1 VSLSKPRASRPEA
14 KRATGAAG
22 LALFVLL
29 ACPEVARAAAGQG
42 TVQGVVIPPAKV
54 EPPASQR
61 LGFLE
66 RIENPIVELRQYD
79 PFPECFIY
87 LEGGP
92 AAADAGTPPKSA
104 VAWQLEANSFDPPL
118 LAVVVGSTVEID
130 NDKNGETQLLV
141 APAQPALL
149 SKDPIGPG
157 GTKTVTASSDAIVIE
172 SRSSPHIKGRLIAL
186 PTRYFSKLD
195 HNGRFKI
202 EGVPAGRWTI
212 KLWYR
217 DGWAN
222 LPGRTVEVPGKDV
235 KIDLP
240 SDALVP
246 ASAAK

>member
-1 VSLSKPRASRPEA
+1 MGLRLSMNAVA
-14 KRATGAAG
+14 LVLAAG
-22 LALFVLL
+22 VGSAS
-29 ACPEVARAAAGQG
+29 AA
-42 TVQGVVIPPAKV
+42 TVQGVVIPPPRV

-66 RIENPIVELRQYD
+66 RIENPILELRQYD
-79 PFPECFIY
+79 PFPECFVY

-92 AAADAGTPPKSA
+92 AAPEAALPSKSA

-118 LAVVVGSTVEID
+118 LPVVHGSTVEID
-130 NDKNGETQLLV
+130 NDKNGESQLLV
-141 APAQPALL
+141 SAAHPDLL
-149 SKDPIGPG
+149 PKGPIGPG
-157 GTKTVTASSDAIVIE
+157 GTAPISASAEGVVVIE
-172 SRSSPHIKGRLIAL
+172 SRSSPHLKGRLVAL

-202 EGVPAGRWTI
+202 TDVPAGRWTI

-222 LPGRTVEVPGKDV
+222 LPPRTVDVPAKEV

-240 SDALVP
+240 ADAL
-246 ASAAK
+246 SAGK

>member
-1 VSLSKPRASRPEA
+1 MNNRPRLTAAAS
-14 KRATGAAG
+14 
-22 LALFVLL
+22 LALAL
-29 ACPEVARAAAGQG
+29 ALALPGTARAAATSG

-92 AAADAGTPPKSA
+92 AAADAGAPPKSA

-118 LAVVVGSTVEID
+118 LAVVIGSTVEID

-141 APAQPALL
+141 APAQPDLL
-149 SKDPIGPG
+149 SRDPIGPG
-157 GTKTVTASSDAIVIE
+157 GTKTVTASADILVIE
-172 SRSSPHIKGRLIAL
+172 SRSSPHLKGRLVAL

-202 EGVPAGRWTI
+202 ENVPAGRWTI
-212 KLWYR
+212 KLWHR

-222 LPGRTVEVPGKDV
+222 LPGRSVEVPGKDV

-240 SDALVP
+240 VDALAP
-246 ASAAK
+246 QSAVK

>member
-1 VSLSKPRASRPEA
+1 MGLRMEPGIFKRTVTAAAS
-14 KRATGAAG
+14 
-22 LALFVLL
+22 LALFSAL
-29 ACPEVARAAAGQG
+29 AWPQAARAAPGAG

-61 LGFLE
+61 LGFLD

-141 APAQPALL
+141 APSQPDLL

-157 GTKTVTASSDAIVIE
+157 GTKTVVASSDAIVIE
-172 SRSSPHIKGRLIAL
+172 SRSSPHIKGRLVAM

-202 EGVPAGRWTI
+202 EGVPAGRWAI

-222 LPGRTVEVPGKDV
+222 LPGRSVDVPGKDV

-240 SDALVP
+240 SDALVHP
-246 ASAAK
+246 SAGK

>member
-1 VSLSKPRASRPEA
+1 MKVRSHATSIASLAVA
-14 KRATGAAG
+14 LV
-22 LALFVLL
+22 LAW
-29 ACPEVARAAAGQG
+29 PGSTRAAATSG

-54 EPPASQR
+54 EPPPSQH
-61 LGFLE
+61 LGFLD
-66 RIENPIVELRQYD
+66 RIENPIVELRPYD
-79 PFPECFIY
+79 PFPECFVY

-92 AAADAGTPPKSA
+92 AAADAGAPPKSA

-118 LAVVVGSTVEID
+118 LAVVIGSTVEID

-141 APAQPALL
+141 AAAQPELL
-149 SKDPIGPG
+149 SRDPIGPG
-157 GTKTVTASSDAIVIE
+157 GTKTVTASADALVIE
-172 SRSSPHIKGRLIAL
+172 SRSSPHLKGRLVAL

-202 EGVPAGRWTI
+202 ENVPAGRWTL

-222 LPGRTVEVPGKDV
+222 LPARGVDVPGKDV

-240 SDALVP
+240 GDALVP
-246 ASAAK
+246 AKAGK